1 MGVETL
7 RVSMVPKDTLKILLG
22 SFILYTGDDFF
33 FVLILWSII
42 QVQSFNMGTCRC
54 KSTTRLLLPLVLENG
69 ELALWDSQPP
79 QQVQQQSSSR
89 HI

>member
-33 FVLILWSII
+33 L
-42 QVQSFNMGTCRC
+42 C
-54 KSTTRLLLPLVLENG
+54 
-69 ELALWDSQPP
+69 
-79 QQVQQQSSSR
+79 
-89 HI
+89 